1 MELQSIPNKNYLKDI
16 LKKIESEQVLNDF
29 NRFLIN
35 ITKMD
40 TEFKI

>member
-1 MELQSIPNKNYLKDI
+1 MQSIPNKIFLKDI

-35 ITKMD
+35 ITKMG